1 MYHLVGFS
9 FGGLLV
15 IFAPMVKIIF
25 GSKFSDYSHG
35 LARGSNQIGSAIL
48 AALTIVLVLVAKK
61 LQKTMN

>member
-1 MYHLVGFS
+1 
-9 FGGLLV
+9 
-15 IFAPMVKIIF
+15 MVKLIF